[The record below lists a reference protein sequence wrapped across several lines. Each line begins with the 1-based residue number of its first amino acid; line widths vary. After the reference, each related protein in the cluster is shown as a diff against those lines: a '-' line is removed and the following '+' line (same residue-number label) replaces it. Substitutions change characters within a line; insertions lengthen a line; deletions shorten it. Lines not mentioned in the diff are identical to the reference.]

1 MTATP
6 IRSPRAPSRVRPAL
20 ARNEFATA
28 EERRRESLWWETYA
42 DIEEHFFWVLP
53 QEFQPLARARY
64 LRRAAE
70 FLRGAPRI
78 VDYGCGNGWIARQL
92 ADLLPARITG
102 LDFSPAQ
109 IALARSAGT
118 GQDARIDFQTIDGPR
133 ALPPAE
139 GYVFH
144 GVLHHLPAAEIHDL
158 LEQVQR
164 LAPSGARLVFVEP
177 TCFPK
182 NEPTEAQQALLARI
196 AQVIEEP
203 AQALER
209 SGRQPGPRIRQ
220 LRDTADE
227 RWWGTLPYGPSPL
240 ERPFLGDELQ
250 RSVAH
255 YCEVKDTRVVQYL
268 PASQAMGGEL
278 TMLAEDDPELARVLA
293 PELLQRVDQ
302 LEQDLIAQD
311 PLPDTGWYMQMITAQ
326 VR

>member
-20 ARNEFATA
+20 ARNEYATA

-53 QEFQPLARARY
+53 TEFQPLARERY
-64 LRRAAE
+64 LQRAAG
-70 FLRGAPRI
+70 FLDGAGRI
-78 VDYGCGNGWIARQL
+78 VDYGCGNGWIARKL
-92 ADLLPARITG
+92 GHLLPARITG

-109 IALARSAGT
+109 IALARAASA

-144 GVLHHLPAAEIHDL
+144 GVLHHLPASEIHDL

-182 NEPTEAQQALLARI
+182 NEPTEGQQANPQPA
-196 AQVIEEP
+196 AQRGP
-203 AQALER
+203 QAPQR
-209 SGRQPGPRIRQ
+209 RPGP
-220 LRDTADE
+220 
-227 RWWGTLPYGPSPL
+227 
-240 ERPFLGDELQ
+240 
-250 RSVAH
+250 H
-255 YCEVKDTRVVQYL
+255 
-268 PASQAMGGEL
+268 
-278 TMLAEDDPELARVLA
+278 PEI
-293 PELLQRVDQ
+293 P
-302 LEQDLIAQD
+302 
-311 PLPDTGWYMQMITAQ
+311 G
-326 VR
+326 